1 MPVACDLQNYME
13 LPAPETPLY
22 SHTLPQIEMWLT
34 DRGCQQDPDSLNSW
48 HLEFQRWQAEL
59 VLEIEEL
66 VVRYRYSGEGGDD
79 LYRSFR
85 YSLSR
90 QDVENA
96 VFAGP

>member
-1 MPVACDLQNYME
+1 ME

-34 DRGCQQDPDSLNSW
+34 EQGCQQDPQSLNSW
-48 HLEFQRWQAEL
+48 RIEAQKWQAEL

-66 VVRYRYSGEGGDD
+66 VVCYLDTGEQGDD

-90 QDVENA
+90 QDIQDA